1 MNKTHLYFRSK
12 AGVEVF
18 DHRSGHQGGNEA
30 GQGVDSRT
38 CLPAIR
44 LALSGHLCKA
54 DISSCPKNTN
64 HSVSSNDALS
74 QLHQLFRAI
83 SPSPESTSEV
93 CPPSRARP
101 CGLAMVEIHPWCG
114 PASQEQQM
122 KGCESHYL
130 LHISIGIAEPNCWSQ
145 KPTCAQ
151 NLWYWSQPLSGNRQ
165 FLCRPS
171 PVNGLDTSYD
181 SEVLVYALDTI
192 TGSDFCLVAP
202 LLPLWPWRQFQNR
215 EKQSHVSVCL
225 DHPTQ
230 RSPSGW
236 QFLRKIFS
244 TSSQE

>member
-64 HSVSSNDALS
+64 HSASSNDALS

-122 KGCESHYL
+122 KGCESQTLCYIFPLGMQNQIVGHKNPPVRRICDTEVNPYL
-130 LHISIGIAEPNCWSQ
+130 ETVNFFAVHLLLMVLTHLMIV
-145 KPTCAQ
+145 K
-151 NLWYWSQPLSGNRQ
+151 
-165 FLCRPS
+165 FLCM
-171 PVNGLDTSYD
+171 
-181 SEVLVYALDTI
+181 
-192 TGSDFCLVAP
+192 
-202 LLPLWPWRQFQNR
+202 LLTR
-215 EKQSHVSVCL
+215 
-225 DHPTQ
+225 
-230 RSPSGW
+230 
-236 QFLRKIFS
+236 
-244 TSSQE
+244 